1 MRTKNFKLF
10 FPLFICIFFLY
21 VNNVIIPP
29 EGYSFISPNLFLS
42 CFIFWILNKKN
53 YLNDIQIFMLGTFA
67 DLLYGSPLASSSLI
81 FLLTKYVLNLVVGK
95 YHIKNLQINIAKGF
109 IGITI
114 YYILL
119 YIFII
124 LFYNIYYSLNYFFMG
139 YFLTFFTYPIIYIF
153 FNWIIHRKK
162 SDEYE
167 NN

>member
-10 FPLFICIFFLY
+10 FPFFICIFFLY

-29 EGYSFISPNLFLS
+29 EGYSFIAPNFFLS

-53 YLNDIQIFMLGTFA
+53 YLNDIQIFMLGIFA

-95 YHIKNLQINIAKGF
+95 YHIRNLQINIAKGF
-109 IGITI
+109 IGISI

-124 LFYNIYYSLNYFFMG
+124 YYILYIF
-139 YFLTFFTYPIIYIF
+139 IIYFIIF
-153 FNWIIHRKK
+153 YYIFDFIIFNSI
-162 SDEYE
+162 
-167 NN
+167 